1 MTKQQENRAFVKML
15 KEFPKAFGR
24 VSFRERLMLRTAFTY
39 VSEEVIADI
48 KANCDLAIEGRDV
61 KIMELEKENTDLR
74 DNYDQFK
81 ASAIPEIERL
91 QKENKE
97 LKEQIEKMKTIIKKK
112 CCKKCLYRK
121 DNEMFLKLAYDE
133 NKKLEKQIEKMKCC
147 DNCCHCGTNYDCDYC
162 SDHFEEM
169 PDWKLKE

>member
-1 MTKQQENRAFVKML
+1 MTKQQENKAFAKML
-15 KEFPKAFGR
+15 NEFPKVFGR

-39 VSEEVIADI
+39 VLEARYEDKGSIVRQLGERCNQLLKDKGDLIDCIA
-48 KANCDLAIEGRDV
+48 K
-61 KIMELEKENTDLR
+61 LEKENTDLR

-91 QKENKE
+91 QKENAE

-121 DNEMFLKLAYDE
+121 DNEMFLKVAYDE
-133 NKKLEKQIEKMKCC
+133 NKKLKEQIEKIKKKIEA
-147 DNCCHCGTNYDCDYC
+147 
-162 SDHFEEM
+162 F
-169 PDWKLKE
+169 LKE